1 MKYLTPELL
10 ARFQADDEGAA
21 LKAHD
26 EWDEAGER
34 YRAEWKSLRE
44 KFPRQAV
51 SLRERFYLHDARV
64 LLAAARSRF
73 FTVVLQLDADNGGL
87 QIEYKLAAP
96 VILTPHPEIA
106 EDCPLEWLY
115 DEFDVLEKDSVTVF
129 AHSILFTDGSELRL
143 VFHNLQWKHYP
154 RAMFVGSGMTPGGI
168 ASVALTGL
176 VGA

>member
-1 MKYLTPELL
+1 MKYMTPELL
-10 ARFQADDEGAA
+10 ARFQADDEGVA

-34 YRAEWKSLRE
+34 YRAEWNSHRE
-44 KFPRQAV
+44 KFPRQVV
-51 SLRERFYLHDARV
+51 SLMERFYLHDAKV

-73 FTVVLQLDADNGGL
+73 FTLILQLDADNGGL

-96 VILTPHPEIA
+96 VVLTPHPEIA

-115 DEFDVLEKDSVTVF
+115 DEFDVLEKDGVTVF
-129 AHSILFTDGSELRL
+129 AHSVLFTDGSELRL

-154 RAMFVGSGMTPGGI
+154 RAMFVGSGMTSGGI
-168 ASVALTGL
+168 ASVALTEL